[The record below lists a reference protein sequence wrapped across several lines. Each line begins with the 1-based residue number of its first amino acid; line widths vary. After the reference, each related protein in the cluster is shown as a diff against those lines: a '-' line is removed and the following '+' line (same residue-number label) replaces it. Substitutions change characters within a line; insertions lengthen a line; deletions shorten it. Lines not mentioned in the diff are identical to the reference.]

1 MEQWRLSTLRLLLE
15 GVGHKHDVR
24 KNSTNMSAEFS
35 SISPI
40 DDSVVWAGRAASAEQ
55 IDSTMQVANVTARQ
69 WSASSLQD
77 RIDVVGRYGEYLS
90 QHRDQISELITR
102 EVGKLTWDARGE
114 VAAAIAKVELSIDA
128 IRQRR
133 DTQLIQQ
140 DQQTVGR
147 VIRFRPLGVVLV
159 LGPFNFPLH
168 LPGGQIIPAL
178 LAGNTVV
185 FKPSQQATAVGQWM
199 LQAWQQVGLPRGV
212 LQMITGGVETAVTAI
227 DSPCV
232 NGVFLTGSRAAGRAI
247 GRQLGGRTD
256 VLLALELGG
265 NNPIVVTDVDPA
277 AAASVVS
284 LSAFVSAGQRCTCAR
299 RAIFVESELTAS
311 QIDALVDR
319 TRSLRVGLPLDDPA
333 VQVGPLISE
342 SAAHGLG
349 ETYERLLRLG
359 CRALEPMVTDSR
371 RGNLVRPAIVDAT
384 PLTEQQREELGEMEW
399 FGPLLVIERVADFET
414 AIQSAARTP
423 YGLAASLLGGTRS
436 MFDRFVGRVGAG
448 VVNWNRPTTGAAGS
462 LPFGGL
468 GDSGN
473 HRPAGFYAID
483 FCNDPVASLESESL
497 PDGDSWSI
505 AR

>member
-1 MEQWRLSTLRLLLE
+1 
-15 GVGHKHDVR
+15 
-24 KNSTNMSAEFS
+24 MSAEFS
-35 SISPI
+35 SISPL
-40 DDSVVWAGRAASAEQ
+40 DDSVVWTGRAASAEQ
-55 IDSTMQVANVTARQ
+55 IESAMQVAAAVAQ
-69 WSASSLQD
+69 HWSARPLQE
-77 RIDVVGRYGEYLS
+77 RIDVVVRYGEYLS

-102 EVGKLTWDARGE
+102 EVGKLTWDAGGE
-114 VAAAIAKVELSIDA
+114 VSAAIAKVDLSINA
-128 IRQRR
+128 IGQRR
-133 DTQLIQQ
+133 HTQVI
-140 DQQTVGR
+140 DQEKQTVGR
-147 VIRFRPLGVVLV
+147 VIRYRPLGVVLV

-185 FKPSQQATAVGQWM
+185 FKPSEQATGVGQWM
-199 LQAWQQVGLPRGV
+199 LQAWQQVGLPDGV
-212 LQMITGGVETAVTAI
+212 LQMITGGVETATTAI
-227 DSPCV
+227 DSPRV

-247 GRQLGGRTD
+247 GRQLSGRTD

-265 NNPIVVTDVDPA
+265 NNPIVVTDVEPA

-299 RAIFVESELTAS
+299 RAIYVESELTSAR
-311 QIDALVDR
+311 IDALVER
-319 TRSLRVGLPLDDPA
+319 TGSLRVGLPHDEPA

-342 SAAHGLG
+342 SAAQGIG

-359 CRALEPMVTDSR
+359 CRALVPWVTDPR
-371 RGNLVRPAIVDAT
+371 RRNLVRPVIVDAT

-399 FGPLLVIERVADFET
+399 FGPLLAIERVADFET
-414 AIQSAARTP
+414 AIRSAAGTP

-436 MFDRFVGRVGAG
+436 MFDRFVGQVGAG

-497 PDGDSWSI
+497 PEEDSWSI